1 MKYRM
6 SLVVFMAAVMGLALT
21 ATVEAQLRG
30 VRQSVP
36 YDVHRPIVGQRMG
49 AVVGPGPGVLAPGE
63 AGFGVNARAGGGM
76 RQMPTSQLRFVGPE
90 EMTVHWDVF
99 MPGSFDSEGKL
110 CPFSQNFLQG
120 AIYRLRLT
128 NIPARPEKVYYP
140 TIEVAST
147 MARSQAFLAHN
158 SIPVELT
165 DNDFDQ
171 VDSGNFVTKVIY
183 LPDPEFQGLAMAG
196 VGTLVNTQLEPG
208 ADPITEADNRGSIL
222 AIIRLGNKDLSEPDV
237 ADGAMTGMLGGMS
250 GGMPG
255 PAGGGVYAGAPQN
268 YISGVNAPEFGI
280 PRTQTNAGVNGPVY
294 LPSAGVSP
302 QGVIPRPRQI
312 ME

>member
-1 MKYRM
+1 MVLM
-6 SLVVFMAAVMGLALT
+6 IAIMGLALPET
-21 ATVEAQLRG
+21 AEAQYRG
-30 VRQSVP
+30 LRQSVP
-36 YDVHRPIVGQRMG
+36 YSVNSPIFGPRQG

-63 AGFGVNARAGGGM
+63 TGYGANLRGGVANVGGM

-99 MPGSFDSEGKL
+99 MPGTFDSEGKI
-110 CPFSQNFLQG
+110 CPFSQNFMQG

-140 TIEVAST
+140 TIEVAAT

-158 SIPVELT
+158 SIPVEFT

-222 AIIRLGNKDLSEPDV
+222 AIIRLGNKDLSEPD
-237 ADGAMTGMLGGMS
+237 AAGNAMM
-250 GGMPG
+250 GMPG
-255 PAGGGVYAGAPQN
+255 PAGGDIYAGAPQN

-280 PRTQTNAGVNGPVY
+280 PRTQTNVGVNGPAY
-294 LPSAGVSP
+294 LPTTGGRGGVQP
-302 QGVIPRPRQI
+302 IIPRPQQI

>member
-6 SLVVFMAAVMGLALT
+6 SLVVLVAAVMGLHLALT
-21 ATVEAQLRG
+21 STAEAQWRG
-30 VRQSVP
+30 PFQTVP
-36 YDVHRPIVGQRMG
+36 YDVKRPFGQRMG
-49 AVVGPGPGVLAPGE
+49 AVVGPGPGVLAPRETGQG
-63 AGFGVNARAGGGM
+63 AGYGGST
-76 RQMPTSQLRFVGPE
+76 QMPTSQLRFMGPE
-90 EMTVHWDVF
+90 EMTVQWDVF
-99 MPGSFDSEGKL
+99 VPGAFDSDAKI
-110 CPFSQNFLQG
+110 CPFSQNFMQG

-128 NIPARPEKVYYP
+128 NIPARPEKIYYP
-140 TIEVAST
+140 TIEIAAT

-158 SIPVELT
+158 SIPLEFT

-237 ADGAMTGMLGGMS
+237 AGGMM
-250 GGMPG
+250 GMPG
-255 PAGGGVYAGAPQN
+255 PAGAGVYGAAPQN
-268 YISGVNAPEFGI
+268 YISGVNAPNFGY
-280 PRTQTNAGVNGPVY
+280 PRTQTNAGVNGPAY
-294 LPSAGVSP
+294 LPTAGSRMGAP
-302 QGVIPRPRQI
+302 NLRPLQI
-312 ME
+312 VE

>member
-1 MKYRM
+1 MKFRL
-6 SLVVFMAAVMGLALT
+6 SLVVLIAAVMGLHLALT
-21 ATVEAQLRG
+21 ATAEAQMRG
-30 VRQSVP
+30 PRQTVP
-36 YDVHRPIVGQRMG
+36 YDVYRPILGPRMG
-49 AVVGPGPGVLAPGE
+49 AVMGPGPGVVAPGE
-63 AGFGVNARAGGGM
+63 AGMRAGIGGA
-76 RQMPTSQLRFVGPE
+76 RQMPTSQLRFMGPE
-90 EMTVHWDVF
+90 EMAVHWDVF
-99 MPGSFDSEGKL
+99 MPGTFDSEGKI
-110 CPFSQNFLQG
+110 CPFSQNFMQG

-128 NIPARPEKVYYP
+128 NVPARPEKVYYP
-140 TIEVAST
+140 TIEVAAT

-158 SIPVELT
+158 SVPVEFT

-222 AIIRLGNKDLSEPDV
+222 AIIRLGNKDLSEPVV
-237 ADGAMTGMLGGMS
+237 APNAMM
-250 GGMPG
+250 GMPT
-255 PAGGGVYAGAPQN
+255 PAGGGIYAGPPQN
-268 YISGVNAPEFGI
+268 YISGVNAPDFGY

-294 LPSAGVSP
+294 LPSAGINYAP
-302 QGVIPRPRQI
+302 IIPRPQQI

>member
-1 MKYRM
+1 M
-6 SLVVFMAAVMGLALT
+6 
-21 ATVEAQLRG
+21 
-30 VRQSVP
+30 
-36 YDVHRPIVGQRMG
+36 
-49 AVVGPGPGVLAPGE
+49 GPGPGVLAPGE
-63 AGFGVNARAGGGM
+63 AGYGAGMRGGATSGGGM
-76 RQMPTSQLRFVGPE
+76 RQLPTSQLRFAGPE

-99 MPGSFDSEGKL
+99 MPGSFDSEGKI
-110 CPFSQNFLQG
+110 CPFSQNFMQG

-158 SIPVELT
+158 SIPLEFT

-237 ADGAMTGMLGGMS
+237 AGGAMM

-255 PAGGGVYAGAPQN
+255 PAGGGVYGGAPQN
-268 YISGVNAPEFGI
+268 YISGVNAPEYGY
-280 PRTQTNAGVNGPVY
+280 PRTQTNAGVNGPAY

-302 QGVIPRPRQI
+302 QGIILRPQQI

>member
-1 MKYRM
+1 MKYRI
-6 SLVVFMAAVMGLALT
+6 SLVVFIAAVMGLHLALT
-21 ATVEAQLRG
+21 STVEAQLRG
-30 VRQSVP
+30 PFQTVP
-36 YDVHRPIVGQRMG
+36 YDVQRPVFGPRMG

-63 AGFGVNARAGGGM
+63 AGYGANPRGGNGGP
-76 RQMPTSQLRFVGPE
+76 RQTPTSQLRFMGPE
-90 EMTVHWDVF
+90 EMTVNWDVF
-99 MPGSFDSEGKL
+99 VAGAFDSDAKI

-120 AIYRLRLT
+120 AIYRLRLS
-128 NIPARPEKVYYP
+128 NIPARPDKVYYP
-140 TIEVAST
+140 TIEVAGT

-158 SIPVELT
+158 SIPLEFT

-237 ADGAMTGMLGGMS
+237 ADGMM
-250 GGMPG
+250 GMPG
-255 PAGGGVYAGAPQN
+255 AAGAGMYGPPQN
-268 YISGVNAPEFGI
+268 YISGVNAPNFGY
-280 PRTQTNAGVNGPVY
+280 PRTQTNAGVNGPAY
-294 LPSAGVSP
+294 IPTAGSRGAVVP
-302 QGVIPRPRQI
+302 NLRPLQVV
-312 ME
+312 E